1 MMKRR
6 ILSIAFSE
14 VTFMNKSVLPL
25 LMRILVGMLVAAVS
39 LSAQMQNYPSSS
51 QHTQPVKS
59 RAEQEADAKVSFS
72 AETIIGMLRH
82 EPGLLLQV
90 KKMLVRKAFEQGRV
104 LESSDLTDD
113 EVFRLLRDDENIRV
127 LATHEIEDRSYIRAK
142 PTQAELERENAL
154 AAQYAVTSGA
164 NVPQLSQSL
173 NQNPSLSAL
182 GLSQEQQY
190 WSMRDRLLGPYG
202 LPNQLPQTNAP
213 TQNAPQDQA
222 PAPGTLTPE
231 NPQRQLLQASSQQ
244 PQSFENS
251 DQDTSGALPR
261 VGPDQLSSLLNNNPQ
276 AAMALASA
284 ANNRTPT
291 GGSSGAGTA
300 MASAAAPDL
309 GSLLNS
315 PRSQPSIPSSSS
327 MSEQSKYQQG
337 FSRSPAEFDFDRPQI
352 RQKPNPYAD
361 VPSLYDLYM
370 QVSRRPPILQPF
382 GMDVFRNGTGNTDEL
397 PLDLPVGPDYVLG
410 PGDGLSIELWGAVSQ
425 RLQRVVDRAGLVAL
439 PEVGSVHVAGRTLGE
454 VQRMVQT
461 VLRTQFRDVAADVSL
476 GRIRTI
482 RVYVVGDV
490 ERSGAYD
497 ISSLSTPLNAL
508 YAAGGPTSRGSLRH
522 IKQYR
527 GKELVQEI
535 DAYDLLLHGIHSE
548 LSRLESG
555 DTILVQP
562 LGAQVTIEGM
572 VRRPAQY
579 ELSSEKS
586 LSEALQLAGGV
597 LPSGTLR
604 HIDVERVVAHENRTM
619 LRLDVPE
626 SNNDESINA
635 ALDQFNVQDGDKIR
649 ISPILPYSEK
659 TVYLDG
665 HVFHPGKYPYREGM
679 TVADLIHSYHDLL
692 PEPSQQHA
700 EIIRLQAP
708 DYRPMVLA
716 FNLNEALTGKA
727 ADLVLKAFDT
737 IRIYS
742 RFDFEDAPMVTVNGE
757 VRDPGDHVT
766 NGETHLRDAIFLA
779 GGLTPDAENT
789 DAQIYRRMPDG
800 KLKVLNANLSKALT
814 NDPSDNILLQPKDQL
829 LIARNPKKDDPATVQ
844 IEGEVSNPGR
854 YPLGEDMTAAQLVR
868 LAGGFKRG
876 ADVEIADLMSYPG
889 APDNGAIG
897 EQRSIQI
904 GKALA
909 GEADTDVLLHDGDVL
924 SIRQLPGWSERG
936 AFVTIKGEVVRPGSF
951 GIREGE
957 RLSSVLERAGG
968 FRSDVYTYGTIFER
982 ASVRELQ
989 QKDRADLITRVKAEG
1004 ASLKLSPDSDPDEAA
1019 GKGAAVTQYQAAL
1032 EKLETMPP
1040 TGRMVIHISP
1050 DVKRWAG
1057 TQSDP
1062 VLRSGDVATFVKKPN
1077 FVMVNGAVYNS
1088 TAVTYRPGKP
1098 AGWYLSQAGGPTPVS
1113 NKKGIFLVRAD
1124 GSVVGGTGGL
1134 FGGGVLSVE
1143 VRPGDMVVVPERA
1156 YSGGGKWKTV
1166 LQTTQVASAIAIAV
1180 SVAHSF

>member
-1 MMKRR
+1 
-6 ILSIAFSE
+6 
-14 VTFMNKSVLPL
+14 MNRSARTLCLPIVVAVLA
-25 LMRILVGMLVAAVS
+25 GA
-39 LSAQMQNYPSSS
+39 LSAQVQTYPYS
-51 QHTQPVKS
+51 TQRSNEPQKS
-59 RAEQEADAKVSFS
+59 RAEQEAEAKVSFS

-104 LESSDLTDD
+104 LEQSDLTDD
-113 EVFRLLRDDENIRV
+113 QVFRLLRDDENIRI

-142 PTQAELERENAL
+142 PTQQELERENAL
-154 AAQYAVTSGA
+154 AAKYAVTSGNA
-164 NVPQLSQSL
+164 LPQLNQSPSQNSSL
-173 NQNPSLSAL
+173 NSI
-182 GLSQEQQY
+182 GVSQEQQY
-190 WSMRDRLLGPYG
+190 WSMRDRLMGPYG
-202 LPNQLPQTNAP
+202 IPNNLPNQLPQTSAP
-213 TQNAPQDQA
+213 SQNIPQEQI
-222 PAPGTLTPE
+222 PAPNTLTPE
-231 NPQRQLLQASSQQ
+231 NPQRQLLQASSQPQ
-244 PQSFENS
+244 QSFDNS
-251 DQDTSGALPR
+251 DQDTSTMPR
-261 VGPDQLSSLLNNNPQ
+261 VSPDQLSSLLNNPQ
-276 AAMALASA
+276 AAIALASTASNRAPAGTSSSPGAAA
-284 ANNRTPT
+284 ANLPDVASLLGSQNSQQTSGTSNTPNFRNSY
-291 GGSSGAGTA
+291 SSTQPR
-300 MASAAAPDL
+300 SAADL
-309 GSLLNS
+309 NL
-315 PRSQPSIPSSSS
+315 
-327 MSEQSKYQQG
+327 
-337 FSRSPAEFDFDRPQI
+337 DRPQI

-361 VPSLYDLYM
+361 VPSLYDLYT
-370 QVSRRPPILQPF
+370 QVSRRQPILQEF
-382 GMDVFRNGTGNTDEL
+382 GMDVFRNGTGNTNEL

-439 PEVGSVHVAGRTLGE
+439 PEVGTVHVAGRTLGE
-454 VQRMVQT
+454 VQHMVQT

-476 GRIRTI
+476 GRIRSI

-490 ERSGAYD
+490 ARPGAYD

-527 GKELVQEI
+527 GKELVQDI

-548 LSRLESG
+548 LARLESG

-562 LGAQVTIEGM
+562 LGAQVTVEGM
-572 VRRPAQY
+572 VRRPAEY
-579 ELSSEKS
+579 ELGNEKS
-586 LSEALQLAGGV
+586 LSEVLQLAGGV

-619 LRLDVPE
+619 VRLDLPE
-626 SNNDESINA
+626 SNNDQAINA

-679 TVADLIHSYHDLL
+679 TVADLIHSYRDLL

-708 DYRPMVLA
+708 DYRPVVLA
-716 FNLNEALTGKA
+716 FKLNDAMNGKA
-727 ADLVLKAFDT
+727 ADLVLKPFDT
-737 IRIYS
+737 VRIYG
-742 RFDFEDAPMVTVNGE
+742 RFDFEDAPLVTVNGE

-789 DAQIYRRMPDG
+789 DAQVYRRTQDG
-800 KLKVLNANLSKALT
+800 KLKVLNANLSKALA
-814 NDPSDNILLQPKDQL
+814 NDPSDNIILQPKDQV
-829 LIARNPKKDDPATVQ
+829 LIARNPKKDDPATVRV
-844 IEGEVSNPGR
+844 EGEVANPGR

-876 ADVEIADLMSYPG
+876 ADVELADLMSYPG
-889 APDNGAIG
+889 PEGNGAIG
-897 EQRSIQI
+897 EQRTVQI
-904 GKALA
+904 GKALT
-909 GEADTDVLLHDGDVL
+909 GESDTDVRLHDGDVL
-924 SIRQLPGWSERG
+924 SIRQLPGWDQRG
-936 AFVTIKGEVVRPGSF
+936 VFVTLKGEVLRPGSY

-989 QKDRADLITRVKAEG
+989 EKDRADLITRVKAEG
-1004 ASLKLSPDSDPDEAA
+1004 ASLKLTPDSDPDEAA
-1019 GKGAAVTQYQAAL
+1019 AKGAAVTQYQAAL

-1057 TQSDP
+1057 TQFDP
-1062 VLRSGDVATFVKKPN
+1062 VLRSGDIVTFVKKPN
-1077 FVMVNGAVYNS
+1077 YVMVNGAVYNS
-1088 TAVTYRPGKP
+1088 TGVSYRAGKT
-1098 AGWYLSQAGGPTPVS
+1098 AGWYLKQAGGTTPVS
-1113 NKKGIFLVRAD
+1113 NKKAIFLVRAD

-1134 FGGGVLSVE
+1134 FGGGVLSAE
-1143 VRPGDMVVVPERA
+1143 VRPGDMLVVPERA
-1156 YSGGGKWKTV
+1156 YSGAGRWKAV

-1180 SVAHSF
+1180 SVARTF